1 MEAERQSEHE
11 TTSDLQRRI
20 DELQARL
27 SSAADHR
34 KPAVVT
40 SGLSKVYGRGA
51 TRVVALRGVN
61 LRVGRGEFV
70 AVVGAS
76 GSGKTTLLNMLG
88 ALDRPTR
95 GRVYIDGV
103 ETSRVPESMLYRV
116 RRDKLGFIFQTY
128 YLVPTLTAIQN
139 VLTPVLPLGAD
150 GQYQGRAEALL
161 RMVGLGRRMHHRPGE
176 LSGGEQQRVAIA
188 RALILNP
195 GVILADE
202 PTGNLDTR
210 TAAEIMRLLHWLN
223 RERGKTFIVVTH
235 DTDIAGGADRA
246 VYLRDGRLTDVP
258 PA

>member
-161 RMVGLGRRMHHRPGE
+161 KMVGLRKRMHHRPGE

-195 GVILADE
+195 GVVLADE
-202 PTGNLDTR
+202 PTGNLDST
-210 TAAEIMRLLHWLN
+210 TAAGIMRLLHWLN
-223 RERGKTFIVVTH
+223 EERGKTFIVVTH
-235 DTDIAGGADRA
+235 DADIASGADRA
-246 VYLRDGRLTDVP
+246 VYLRDGRLSDAP